1 MFIGISICTALFMV
15 PMFSSAAVA
24 RGASEENVT
33 PVMAGASDATEV
45 EATVVE
51 TEQTTYM
58 SAPDEPELYQVT
70 IPAGSATAEEER
82 RKGEEFLA
90 RMEEERL
97 EQEAHDALIAE
108 YFDEDDVVMMA
119 QLINVEAGA
128 VYPLYRRAAVGWT
141 VLNRL
146 ESGRWG
152 PTSISGIITQDDQ
165 YAWYAGASY
174 SELDYEIARDVLT
187 RWAEEQIS
195 GDEDPGRVLP
205 KQYESFYGDG
215 SQNYFYDQ
223 YGNYWNFEIEMD
235 PYENW

>member
-15 PMFSSAAVA
+15 PMFSNAAVA
-24 RGASEENVT
+24 RGASDENET
-33 PVMAGASDATEV
+33 PVVAGASDAAEV
-45 EATVVE
+45 EVTVVE

-108 YFDEDDVVMMA
+108 YFDEDDIVMMA

-128 VYPLYRRAAVGWT
+128 VYPPVSSRSCWLDRIKPFREWPLGAYFDKR
-141 VLNRL
+141 NY
-146 ESGRWG
+146 
-152 PTSISGIITQDDQ
+152 
-165 YAWYAGASY
+165 YA
-174 SELDYEIARDVLT
+174 R
-187 RWAEEQIS
+187 
-195 GDEDPGRVLP
+195 
-205 KQYESFYGDG
+205 
-215 SQNYFYDQ
+215 
-223 YGNYWNFEIEMD
+223 
-235 PYENW
+235 